1 VGRKTLTQSISLL
14 PGPVWPC
21 WRSKCVS
28 LLSKFVQ
35 MSGCVLQILT
45 YWFEAWTIKGFLLDG
60 WMLSALG
67 ISAKFFVSHMPDA

>member
-1 VGRKTLTQSISLL
+1 
-14 PGPVWPC
+14 
-21 WRSKCVS
+21 
-28 LLSKFVQ
+28 